1 MCWKCKDLGHG
12 RRGTNG
18 FKSKYM
24 SIIHSHLYGTSYSL
38 LFGILL
44 SFEVSARE
52 ARFEITEEFARD
64 AFRGLENFKDE
75 VRWGDCGGIE
85 RKT

>member
-1 MCWKCKDLGHG
+1 MVIPVIIMAYDVSLDLL
-12 RRGTNG
+12 
-18 FKSKYM
+18 S
-24 SIIHSHLYGTSYSL
+24 
-38 LFGILL
+38 

>member
-1 MCWKCKDLGHG
+1 MVY
-12 RRGTNG
+12 G
-18 FKSKYM
+18 FSL
-24 SIIHSHLYGTSYSL
+24 HL
-38 LFGILL
+38 LF

-75 VRWGDCGGIE
+75 VGGE
-85 RKT
+85 GA